1 MRTVYNLFSIVAVCT
16 IAFSCKKD
24 VDVKIDSLNKAG
36 SEYYFGE
43 KVPVWA
49 STIGDKHGIS
59 YEWTATG
66 GTFDGF
72 RTQNLYENLWIAPGV
87 PGDYTITA
95 TAKNDGSS
103 SSKSTNLKV
112 TRYYFDEFQSAYTLN
127 GNGWT
132 LSNIDANAGG
142 QKLVTSTDP
151 ANSRLELTSTSTS
164 APNIRR
170 TLNLAELKIP
180 FSIRTK
186 IGWKSNWRS
195 GQAITISLFFNQPST
210 PTIPYLREIR
220 WEIWPTEPTATKD
233 NYQIRYETF
242 VPATNTSKFSSATNT
257 LPDPIALVDPVK
269 GKRADL
275 EMANGAIKS
284 LSFSIDA
291 NNIFHTYID
300 GQLWFTSNG
309 IKDWLDYAKAN
320 FPGFQDPVA
329 KEYRVAFPAKESN
342 KPGSTIVLKSVYIN
356 NDGEILK

>member
-1 MRTVYNLFSIVAVCT
+1 MRKIYNLFSIVALCVF
-16 IAFSCKKD
+16 AFACKKD
-24 VDVKIDSLNKAG
+24 VDVKIDSLNRPG
-36 SEYYFGE
+36 NEFYFGE

-49 STIGDKHGIS
+49 STVGDKNGIS

-66 GTFDGF
+66 GAFDGF
-72 RTQNLYENLWIAPGV
+72 RTQNLYENLWIAPNT

-103 SSKSTNLKV
+103 SSKSTNMKV
-112 TRYYFDEFQSAYTLN
+112 TRYYFDEFQSTYTLN

-132 LSNIDANAGG
+132 TSNTTNTLKAN
-142 QKLVTSTDP
+142 TDP
-151 ANSRLELTSTSTS
+151 ALSTLEVTASSSS

-186 IGWKSNWRS
+186 LGWKSYWRS
-195 GQAITISLFFNQPST
+195 GQPVTISLYFNQPST
-210 PTIPYLREIR
+210 PAIPYLREIR
-220 WEIWPTEPTATKD
+220 WEIWPTANPATAD

-242 VPATNTSKFSSATNT
+242 VPASNTSKFSTVGNT
-257 LPDPIALVDPVK
+257 LPNPLPLVDPVK
-269 GKRADL
+269 GKRPDL
-275 EMANGAIKS
+275 AMANGAIKN

-291 NNIFHTYID
+291 SNVFHVYID

-320 FPGFQDPVA
+320 FAGFQDPVA

-342 KPGSTIVLKSVYIN
+342 AAGSTVVLKSVYIN

>member
-1 MRTVYNLFSIVAVCT
+1 MLKIYNLFSVVAVCA

-24 VDVKIDSLNKAG
+24 VDVKIDSLNKG
-36 SEYYFGE
+36 GQEFYFGE

-72 RTQNLYENLWIAPGV
+72 RTQNLYENLWIAPTTAGE
-87 PGDYTITA
+87 YTITA

-103 SSKSTNLKV
+103 SSKSTSMKV

-127 GNGWT
+127 GNGWSTSNTTNT
-132 LSNIDANAGG
+132 LKTN
-142 QKLVTSTDP
+142 TDP
-151 ANSRLELTSTSTS
+151 ALSTLQVTASSTSS
-164 APNIRR
+164 PNIRR

-186 IGWKSNWRS
+186 LGWKSYWRS
-195 GQAITISLFFNQPST
+195 GQPVTISLYFNQPST
-210 PTIPYLREIR
+210 PAIPYLREIR
-220 WEIWPTEPTATKD
+220 LEIWPTANPATTD

-242 VPATNTSKFSSATNT
+242 VPSSNTSKFSTVGNT
-257 LPDPIALVDPVK
+257 LPNPLPLIDPVK
-269 GKRADL
+269 GKRPDL
-275 EMANGAIKS
+275 AMANGEIKN
-284 LSFSIDA
+284 LSFSVDA
-291 NNIFHTYID
+291 GNVFHVYVD

-320 FPGFQDPVA
+320 FAGFQDPVA
-329 KEYRVAFPAKESN
+329 KEYRVTFPAKESN
-342 KPGSTIVLKSVYIN
+342 AAGSTVVLKSVYIN

>member
-1 MRTVYNLFSIVAVCT
+1 MRKIYNLFSIVAVCA
-16 IAFSCKKD
+16 IALSCKKD
-24 VDVKIDSLNKAG
+24 IDVKIDSLNKPG
-36 SEYYFGE
+36 SEFYFGE

-49 STIGDKHGIS
+49 STIGDKNGIS

-66 GTFDGF
+66 GTFDGI
-72 RTQNLYENLWIAPGV
+72 RTQNLYENLWIAPST
-87 PGDYTITA
+87 PGEYTVTA

-103 SSKSTNLKV
+103 SSKSTNMKV

-127 GNGWT
+127 GNGWATSNTANT
-132 LSNIDANAGG
+132 LKTN
-142 QKLVTSTDP
+142 TDP
-151 ANSRLELTSTSTS
+151 ALSTLEVTASSTSG
-164 APNIRR
+164 PNIRR

-186 IGWKSNWRS
+186 LGWKSYWRP
-195 GQAITISLFFNQPST
+195 GQAIIISLYFNQPST
-210 PTIPYLREIR
+210 PAIPYLREIR
-220 WEIWPTEPTATKD
+220 WEIWPTADPATTD

-242 VPATNTSKFSSATNT
+242 IPSSNTSKFSTVGNS
-257 LPDPIALVDPVK
+257 LPNPLPLADPVK
-269 GKRADL
+269 GKRPDLAMAD
-275 EMANGAIKS
+275 GAIKNV
-284 LSFSIDA
+284 SFSIDA
-291 NNIFHTYID
+291 NNVFHTYID

>member
-1 MRTVYNLFSIVAVCT
+1 MRKIYNLFSIVALCVF
-16 IAFSCKKD
+16 AFACKKD
-24 VDVKIDSLNKAG
+24 VDVKIDSLNRPG
-36 SEYYFGE
+36 NEFYFGE

-49 STIGDKHGIS
+49 STVGDKHGIS

-72 RTQNLYENLWIAPGV
+72 RTQNLYENLWIAPNT

-103 SSKSTNLKV
+103 SSKSTNMKV
-112 TRYYFDEFQSAYTLN
+112 TRYYFDEFQSTYTLN

-132 LSNIDANAGG
+132 TSNTTNTLKAN
-142 QKLVTSTDP
+142 TDP
-151 ANSRLELTSTSTS
+151 ALSTLEVTASSSS

-186 IGWKSNWRS
+186 LGWKSYWRS
-195 GQAITISLFFNQPST
+195 GQPVTISLYFNQPST
-210 PTIPYLREIR
+210 PAIPYLREIR
-220 WEIWPTEPTATKD
+220 WEIWPTANPATTD

-242 VPATNTSKFSSATNT
+242 VPASNTSKFSTVGNT
-257 LPDPIALVDPVK
+257 LPNPLPLVDPVK
-269 GKRADL
+269 GKRPDL
-275 EMANGAIKS
+275 AMANGAIKN

-291 NNIFHTYID
+291 SNVFHVYID

-320 FPGFQDPVA
+320 FAGFQDPVA

-342 KPGSTIVLKSVYIN
+342 AAGSTVVLKSVYIN

>member
-1 MRTVYNLFSIVAVCT
+1 MRKIYSLFSIVAVCA

-24 VDVKIDSLNKAG
+24 IDVKIDSLNKPG
-36 SEYYFGE
+36 SEFYFGE

-72 RTQNLYENLWIAPGV
+72 RTQNLHENLWIAPIT
-87 PGDYTITA
+87 PGEYTITA

-103 SSKSTNLKV
+103 SSKSTNMKV

-127 GNGWT
+127 GNGWSTSNTTNT
-132 LSNIDANAGG
+132 LKTN
-142 QKLVTSTDP
+142 TDP
-151 ANSRLELTSTSTS
+151 ALSTLEVMASSTSG
-164 APNIRR
+164 PNIRR

-186 IGWKSNWRS
+186 LGWKSYWRS
-195 GQAITISLFFNQPST
+195 GQPITISLYFNQPST
-210 PTIPYLREIR
+210 PAIPYLREIR
-220 WEIWPTEPTATKD
+220 WEIWPTADPATTD

-242 VPATNTSKFSSATNT
+242 VPSSNTSKFSTVGNT
-257 LPDPIALVDPVK
+257 LPNPLPLVDPVK
-269 GKRADL
+269 GKRPDL
-275 EMANGAIKS
+275 AMANGAIKN

-291 NNIFHTYID
+291 SNVFHVYVD

-320 FPGFQDPVA
+320 FAGFQDPVA
-329 KEYRVAFPAKESN
+329 KEYRVAFPAKESSAA
-342 KPGSTIVLKSVYIN
+342 GSTVVLKSVYIN